1 MRGARVQPGCPH
13 LSHRGGCRGPAC
25 MRSWRSRAVTWQ
37 VAVAVGCGWAGSD
50 AGDQRGS
57 VAVGKMPLRQSEPPG
72 ALLWSSWCI
81 TVLGVGRETRVCSPC
96 VFHVL
101 LQFPALQMSSTSL
114 GQVCPH
120 GRPLPEPPLVSWSRA
135 LPVLCC
141 PLAATL
147 SPAAALLEGDQG
159 GLGGQLFVGTGSP
172 TAGGRGGPACLW
184 LPAPAR
190 ARCPQGP
197 ATPST
202 GQCGAYWRTR
212 VRDRGLRCRWCG
224 ILRSPVLV
232 ECVRRAGA
240 VGTVDLPAL
249 AWRPGACRGDLLPG
263 PGPEAGVS
271 AGGRCG

>member
-101 LQFPALQMSSTSL
+101 LQFPALQMPSTSL

-120 GRPLPEPPLVSWSRA
+120 GRPLPEPPLVPGA
-135 LPVLCC
+135 GPCLCSAAPWRPPC
-141 PLAATL
+141 PLQQHFWRETKEGWGASSLWERAA
-147 SPAAALLEGDQG
+147 PPRG
-159 GLGGQLFVGTGSP
+159 G
-172 TAGGRGGPACLW
+172 GGPACLW

-271 AGGRCG
+271 AGGLCG